1 MTAEMTAKL
10 YTELDEIRYWQSLA
24 QQEGDWKRAM
34 RKEAEAQAKW
44 IEILAIEENQQ
55 PKEGK

>member
-1 MTAEMTAKL
+1 MTANL

-24 QQEGDWKRAM
+24 QKEGDWKRAM
-34 RKEAEAQAKW
+34 RKEAEAQAKC
-44 IEILAIEENQQ
+44 IEILANEEIYQ

>member
-1 MTAEMTAKL
+1 MTANL

-34 RKEAEAQAKW
+34 RKEAAAQAKW